1 MTSNFD
7 ICIRGAGIV
16 GHTLALLLAQ
26 MRLRVA
32 LVAPSEDAAQAPDVR
47 AYALNAQSKR
57 LLESVRCWPDALHA
71 TAVTHMD
78 VFGDADGRVQ
88 FAAQALG
95 VDALTWIVDVAPL
108 QARLREA
115 TRYQA
120 LVEVMQT
127 APAATLTVICEGK
140 NSSSRAALGI
150 RYQAT
155 RYPQQAIAARVRSEQ
170 PHGQVARQWFH
181 AGEVLALLPVG
192 GEQGHELAMVWS
204 VLDARVDSLMQSTE
218 FQFSEALT
226 AASANCLGPLR
237 LSSVRHAWPLH
248 SAMAEHWL
256 GQWTPEPGQPHQT
269 WVLAGDAAHSVH
281 PLAGQGL
288 NLGLADAGELTE
300 RLRARASWRA
310 LDDKRLLR
318 QYERSR
324 RAQVRTADTALDGLQ
339 KLFFQEHPA
348 WMRLRN
354 LGMQGFERS
363 AWLKHWV
370 AKQAMGV

>member
-32 LVAPSEDAAQAPDVR
+32 LVAPLQDAEAAPDVR

-57 LLESVRCWPDALHA
+57 LLESVRCWPSSTHA
-71 TAVTHMD
+71 SAVTHMD

-88 FAAQALG
+88 FAAKALD

-108 QARLREA
+108 HACLREA
-115 TRYQA
+115 TRYQP

-140 NSSSRAALGI
+140 NSSTREALGI
-150 RYQAT
+150 HYQVA
-155 RYPQQAIAARVRSEQ
+155 RYPQRAIAARLRSEQ
-170 PHGQVARQWFH
+170 PHGQVARQWFQG
-181 AGEVLALLPVG
+181 GEILALLPVG
-192 GEQGHELAMVWS
+192 DEQGHELALVWS
-204 VLDARVDSLMQSTE
+204 VLDARADNLMQSPE
-218 FQFSEALT
+218 DQFSEAVTL
-226 AASANCLGPLR
+226 ASGNCLGR
-237 LSSVRHAWPLH
+237 LNVCSVRNSWPLH
-248 SAMAEHWL
+248 CAMAERWV
-256 GQWTPEPGQPHQT
+256 GQWTPEPGHPPQT

-318 QYERSR
+318 HYERSR
-324 RAQVRTADTALDGLQ
+324 RAQVRTANTALDGLQ
-339 KLFFQEHPA
+339 KLFAQEHPA

-354 LGMQGFERS
+354 WGMQGFDRS
-363 AWLKHWV
+363 HSLKHWV
-370 AKQAMGV
+370 AKQAMGI